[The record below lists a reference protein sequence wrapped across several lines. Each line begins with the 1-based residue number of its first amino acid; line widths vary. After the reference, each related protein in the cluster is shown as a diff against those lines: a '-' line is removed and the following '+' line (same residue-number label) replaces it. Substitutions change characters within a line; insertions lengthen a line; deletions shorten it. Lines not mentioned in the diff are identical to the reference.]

1 MNRILKALAPLATMA
16 ALAGPAAASCD
27 INFTLNL
34 PAWYPT
40 GNFPLD
46 GAGRVVQ
53 LGPEVWVELET
64 LRRTG
69 DWEPAELSLPARSSG
84 VTLHTPLSDGR
95 AGRRPGQNRIIY
107 SSRHFRLAGG
117 PHVMPEIIF
126 LRAALQGAGCAADRQ
141 FRVRYRCHVREARG
155 HVLSYGRA
163 YNNSTAFQ
171 TDVLFGGSR
180 VAPRDINHTIRCP
193 RAG

>member
-69 DWEPAELSLPARSSG
+69 DWEPAE
-84 VTLHTPLSDGR
+84 
-95 AGRRPGQNRIIY
+95 NRIIY